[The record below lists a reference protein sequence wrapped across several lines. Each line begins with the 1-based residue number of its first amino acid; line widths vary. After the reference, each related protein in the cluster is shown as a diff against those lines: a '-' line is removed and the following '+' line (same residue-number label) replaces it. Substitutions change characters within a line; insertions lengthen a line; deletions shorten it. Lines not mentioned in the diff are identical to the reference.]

1 MDNYSSNA
9 YYSCQGMYGQQ
20 YNNCVA
26 SYLSNNGADYFC
38 AGARSYNILVSDPAY
53 QYWSGWGG
61 AYSNAGN
68 SYVVAYC
75 IYR

>member
-1 MDNYSSNA
+1 MDNYSNNA
-9 YYSCQGMYGQQ
+9 SYECWGLYGQQ

-26 SYLSNNGADYFC
+26 SYLSNNAADFFC

-53 QYWSGWGG
+53 QYWSGWGA
-61 AYSNAGN
+61 AYSTAGDA
-68 SYVVAYC
+68 YVIAYC